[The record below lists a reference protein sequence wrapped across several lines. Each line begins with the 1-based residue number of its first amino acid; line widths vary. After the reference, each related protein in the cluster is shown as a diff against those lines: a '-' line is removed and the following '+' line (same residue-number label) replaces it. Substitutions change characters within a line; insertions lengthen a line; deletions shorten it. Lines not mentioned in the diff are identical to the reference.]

1 MAQTIKILR
10 STGNSAPSSLN
21 AGELAYTGGAG
32 TAGNSGSRLFI
43 GNPADGTN
51 LVIGGKYF
59 TDLFSSSANGTIV
72 ANKVVTVDG
81 SKKVNEWKVDNL
93 TLDGSTIASTGS
105 LVFTHGGTIDLSAQ
119 TNEITILD
127 NSASALNITEGSN
140 SYLKFVTTNS
150 GEKIITGKTLIVDG
164 DGTTSNGGVSISN
177 GSIDLKNGGSLSEI
191 KFYCES
197 ANAHAQTLRA
207 AAHSLSASNTLTLP
221 HVGTVLA
228 TTDGAQT
235 LTNKT
240 ITSPSISNGAMTGT
254 TTFGGASGVSISQGA
269 IVIKNGGTQSYV
281 DFYCESSNAHY
292 VRLQSPAHSAYSG
305 NVTVTLPATSTTLI
319 GASTTDTL
327 TNKTLTS
334 PDINTPDIDGGTA
347 DGIVIGGNTPAAGT
361 FTTVVGT
368 SADIDNVFIDGNT
381 ISTQNANGSLV
392 LSPNGTGTVTVPSG
406 YKDRSGFGA
415 TSLVSKE
422 YVDAVKVGLDFK
434 DSVRVASTATVNIS
448 SAPAA
453 IDGVT
458 LSSDDR
464 VLLKNQSTGS
474 QNGIYVFNGAGSAMT
489 RATDADADA
498 EVTAGMFVFV
508 EEGTANADNGYVLTT
523 DGSITV
529 GSTSLTFTQFSGAGQ
544 IVAGDGLLKSGNTL
558 SVNDDNIS
566 IAISGDA
573 LRIKGISTTATGDLI
588 IGANGANGGYTRLA
602 KPGAAGALLNMNTSG
617 VASWSNVIDGGT
629 F

>member
-207 AAHSLSASNTLTLP
+207 AAHSLSASNT
-221 HVGTVLA
+221 
-228 TTDGAQT
+228 
-235 LTNKT
+235 
-240 ITSPSISNGAMTGT
+240 
-254 TTFGGASGVSISQGA
+254 
-269 IVIKNGGTQSYV
+269 
-281 DFYCESSNAHY
+281 
-292 VRLQSPAHSAYSG
+292 
-305 NVTVTLPATSTTLI
+305 
-319 GASTTDTL
+319 
-327 TNKTLTS
+327 
-334 PDINTPDIDGGTA
+334 
-347 DGIVIGGNTPAAGT
+347 
-361 FTTVVGT
+361 
-368 SADIDNVFIDGNT
+368 
-381 ISTQNANGSLV
+381 
-392 LSPNGTGTVTVPSG
+392 
-406 YKDRSGFGA
+406 
-415 TSLVSKE
+415 
-422 YVDAVKVGLDFK
+422 
-434 DSVRVASTATVNIS
+434 
-448 SAPAA
+448 
-453 IDGVT
+453 
-458 LSSDDR
+458 
-464 VLLKNQSTGS
+464 
-474 QNGIYVFNGAGSAMT
+474 
-489 RATDADADA
+489 
-498 EVTAGMFVFV
+498 
-508 EEGTANADNGYVLTT
+508 
-523 DGSITV
+523 
-529 GSTSLTFTQFSGAGQ
+529 
-544 IVAGDGLLKSGNTL
+544 
-558 SVNDDNIS
+558 
-566 IAISGDA
+566 
-573 LRIKGISTTATGDLI
+573 
-588 IGANGANGGYTRLA
+588 
-602 KPGAAGALLNMNTSG
+602 
-617 VASWSNVIDGGT
+617 
-629 F
+629 

>member
-474 QNGIYVFNGAGSAMT
+474 QNGIYVFNGSGSAMT

-573 LRIKGISTTATGDLI
+573 LRIKGISTTATGALL

>member
-105 LVFTHGGTIDLSAQ
+105 LVFTHSGTIDLDAQ
-119 TNEITILD
+119 TNEITIKD
-127 NSASALNITEGSN
+127 NEAAALNITQASN
-140 SYLKFVTTNS
+140 SYLKFVTTDS
-150 GEKIITGKTLIVDG
+150 AEKIIAGKTLIVDG

-177 GSIDLKNGGSLSEI
+177 GVIDLKNGGSLSEI

-453 IDGVT
+453 IDGVR

-474 QNGIYVFNGAGSAMT
+474 QNGIYVFNGSGSAMT

-573 LRIKGISTTATGDLI
+573 LRIKGISTTATGDLL

>member
-474 QNGIYVFNGAGSAMT
+474 QNGIYVFNGSGSAMT

-573 LRIKGISTTATGDLI
+573 LRIKGISTTATGDLL

>member
-32 TAGNSGSRLFI
+32 TAGNSGSRFFI

-474 QNGIYVFNGAGSAMT
+474 QNGIYVFNGSGSAMT

>member
-32 TAGNSGSRLFI
+32 TSGNTGSRLFI

-51 LVIGGKYF
+51 LIIGGKYF
-59 TDLFSSSANGTIV
+59 TDLFSTSANGTIV

-93 TLDGSTIASTGS
+93 TLDGSTISSTGS
-105 LVFTHGGTIDLSAQ
+105 LILTHGGTIDLSAQ
-119 TNEITILD
+119 ANEFALLD
-127 NSASALNITEGSN
+127 NSSAALDIKEGSN

-150 GEKIITGKTLIVDG
+150 SEKIIAGKKLIVDG
-164 DGTTSNGGVSISN
+164 DGTTGNGGVSISN
-177 GSIDLKNGGSLSEI
+177 GLIDLMNGGSLSKI

-197 ANAHAQTLRA
+197 ANAHAQTLQA
-207 AAHSLSASNTLTLP
+207 AAHSLSATNTLSLP
-221 HVGTVLA
+221 HVGTILA

-254 TTFGGASGVSISQGA
+254 TTFGGASGVSITQGA
-269 IVIKNGGTQSYV
+269 ISIKNGGTQSYV
-281 DFYCESSNAHY
+281 DFYCESGNAHY

-305 NVTVTLPATSTTLI
+305 NVTVTLPISNSTLVGTD
-319 GASTTDTL
+319 TTDTL

-361 FTTVVGT
+361 FTTVAGA

-381 ISTQNANGSLV
+381 ISTQNSNGDLV

-406 YKDRSGFGA
+406 YKNRAGFGA

-434 DSVRVASTATVNIS
+434 DSVRVASTGNLTIS
-448 SAPAA
+448 GPGAA
-453 IDGVT
+453 IDGIS
-458 LSSDDR
+458 LSSGDR
-464 VLLKNQSTGS
+464 VLLKNQTTAS
-474 QNGIYVFNGAGSAMT
+474 QNGIYSWNGAASAMT
-489 RATDADADA
+489 RTTDADADV
-498 EVTAGMFVFV
+498 EVTSGMFVFV
-508 EEGTANADNGYVLTT
+508 EEGTVNADNGYVLST

-529 GSTSLTFTQFSGAGQ
+529 GSTSLSFTQFSGAGQ
-544 IVAGDGLLKSGNTL
+544 IVAGDAMSKSGNTL
-558 SVNDDNIS
+558 NVNDDNIT
-566 IAISGDA
+566 IAVNSDT
-573 LRIKGISTTATGDLI
+573 LRIKGISSTATGDLI

-602 KPGAAGALLNMNTSG
+602 KPGAAGAILNMNTSG

>member
-474 QNGIYVFNGAGSAMT
+474 QNGIYVFNGSGSAMP

-498 EVTAGMFVFV
+498 EVPAGMFVFV

-602 KPGAAGALLNMNTSG
+602 KPGVAGALLNMNTSG

>member
-228 TTDGAQT
+228 TTDGAQSF
-235 LTNKT
+235 TNKT

-406 YKDRSGFGA
+406 YKNRSGFGA
-415 TSLVSKE
+415 TSLATKE

-474 QNGIYVFNGAGSAMT
+474 QNGIYLFNGSGSAMT

-573 LRIKGISTTATGDLI
+573 LRIKGISTTATGDLL